1 VTLAR
6 IEDAIADFR
15 DGKFVVIV
23 DDEARENE
31 GDLCIAAEKVTPEAI
46 NFMARHGRGLIC
58 LPLTGERLDQL
69 RLPLM
74 VQETD
79 NSSTHGTA
87 FTVSIEARRGI
98 TTGISAADRAT
109 TILTAIDPKT
119 RPEDLARPGHVFPLR
134 AREGGVLVRAGQ
146 TEASVDLARLAGLM
160 PAAVICEIMSEDGTM
175 ARLPE
180 LERFASER
188 GLKIISVADLIAYRR
203 RHEQLVRKVVETSMP
218 TEHGEFAAHA
228 YVDTIT
234 GEEHVALVKGDPAA
248 AATRGEPV
256 LVRMH
261 SKCLT
266 GDTFGSLRCDCGQ
279 QLHWALR
286 EIEEAGTGVLVYL
299 HQEGRGIGLH
309 NKLRAYK
316 LQDEGHDT
324 IDANLRLGFPED
336 KRDYGIGAQILA
348 DLGVKK
354 MRLMTNNPKKLVALD
369 GYGLELVDQIPIPV
383 RSNPHNLR
391 YLQTKRDRMGH
402 TLAALGHGGEEAEP
416 GSPTAVNG

>member
-1 VTLAR
+1 MTLAS
-6 IEDAIADFR
+6 IEDAIQDFR
-15 DGKFVVIV
+15 AGKFVIIV

-69 RLPLM
+69 QIPLM

-79 NSSTHGTA
+79 NTSTHGTA

-98 TTGISAADRAT
+98 TTGISAADRAA
-109 TILTAIDPKT
+109 TILTAIHSHT
-119 RPEDLARPGHVFPLR
+119 RPEDLARPGHIFPLR

-146 TEASVDLARLAGLM
+146 TEASVDLARLAGLI
-160 PAAVICEIMSEDGTM
+160 PAAVICEIMAEDGAM

-180 LERFASER
+180 LERFAAER
-188 GLKIISVADLIAYRR
+188 GLKIISVAALIAYRR
-203 RHEQLVRKVVETSMP
+203 RHELLVRKVVETTMP
-218 TEHGEFAAHA
+218 TAHGVFTAHA

-234 GEEHVALVKGDPAA
+234 GEEHVALVKGTLADAA
-248 AATRGEPV
+248 ARREPV

-279 QLHWALR
+279 QLHWAM
-286 EIEEAGTGVLVYL
+286 EQIEAAGTGVLVYL

-324 IDANLRLGFPED
+324 VDANLQLGFPED
-336 KRDYGIGAQILA
+336 KRDYGIGAQILG
-348 DLGVKK
+348 DLGVKR
-354 MRLMTNNPKKLVALD
+354 MRLLTNNPKKLVALD

-383 RSNPHNLR
+383 HANPHNLR

-402 TLAALGHGGEEAEP
+402 TLTALDP
-416 GSPTAVNG
+416 VNVTNVMNE